1 MERRLTGMIAAAA
14 VLILLFIFWDIFR
27 PTQRVARAES
37 DSIPTRIET
46 PPPNPM
52 ATTTSQGAVLPAAPT
67 APTAPIGGVIG
78 GREPA
83 HLDLLARPRTRRP
96 PPPRGNRPD
105 PREIFAA
112 REGSLRGPPGQWP
125 T

>member
-37 DSIPTRIET
+37 DSIATRIET

-78 GREPA
+78 GGGA
-83 HLDLLARPRTRRP
+83 TDIDLLARSGTRRRLP
-96 PPPRGNRPD
+96 ACGDSN
-105 PREIFAA
+105 
-112 REGSLRGPPGQWP
+112 
-125 T
+125 